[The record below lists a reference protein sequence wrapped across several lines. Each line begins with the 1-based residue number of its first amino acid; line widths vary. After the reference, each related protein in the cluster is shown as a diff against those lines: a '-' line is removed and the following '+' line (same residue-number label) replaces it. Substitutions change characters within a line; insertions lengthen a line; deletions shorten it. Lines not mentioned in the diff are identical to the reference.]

1 MTGIILVG
9 FGLTILPACS
19 DDGGSGDDS
28 STESA
33 EPTGD
38 LSAED
43 QEKVDAAEAWID
55 DEADLDDDLRAELVF
70 TDLSSTPAVTNVT
83 FGQVID
89 DHPVQGAELVVHV
102 LDDDSVQGAT
112 NALTDAEP
120 VAVDDPIDEDEAEE
134 NAGKAVEGTPD
145 EVGPSELTWVGNG
158 PDLMLAWAVPVTAT
172 DPGVGVPARSVER
185 QAGCRHGPARLRPGP
200 GRWRRL

>member
-1 MTGIILVG
+1 MAGIILVG

-43 QEKVDAAEAWID
+43 REKVDAAQAWID

-70 TDLSSTPAVTNVT
+70 TELSSTPAVTGPDGEIYAVEDVGMTIPDADPDGVVT
-83 FGQVID
+83 FF
-89 DHPVQGAELVVHV
+89 A
-102 LDDDSVQGAT
+102 
-112 NALTDAEP
+112 
-120 VAVDDPIDEDEAEE
+120 
-134 NAGKAVEGTPD
+134 
-145 EVGPSELTWVGNG
+145 
-158 PDLMLAWAVPVTAT
+158 
-172 DPGVGVPARSVER
+172 PA
-185 QAGCRHGPARLRPGP
+185 
-200 GRWRRL
+200 